1 MDIEAI
7 LEMYEDDYNP
17 SSTVP
22 GPRNMANGGSIG
34 KPGGLVEDGVT
45 MYGVELKDSGKYR
58 VGGVRRGKTFAQWV
72 KENNINNNSD
82 TFTKKTE
89 AEAALKKFYEEN
101 PTYSEKGE
109 RSFKMEKQSKMTPSK
124 IKALN
129 AYAQADYGVDYK
141 DLFGKKDRSKQ
152 TSIYQK
158 AANNNFKYVATNT
171 RTPFDSKDK
180 AKLTNFAKKNNI
192 KLNYDDYPK
201 YGVKKIL
208 ENGKTNPN
216 YTAVYNFANKD
227 NFTIKPVDSSQI
239 INVTKQEFIKNNFEL
254 PEGKEWNFKSKN
266 NPDGYK
272 YGVAGTKGSGTTN
285 LAKRIENRMSNKKL
299 SYTVAADTSTPEG
312 WMMNAMNRL
321 YEREIENKIK
331 PENLTYKPIKKNGI
345 IIGFTDT
352 TAAGGNKTYY
362 GLKRNRPEDATP
374 WAGHKDFDRIGKFLD
389 IAKGAQVDDPSKLLQ
404 KILDDKGVTKLMGD
418 KSVLTLNDILS
429 HERYYKNISDVVPKK
444 LLERQVVLHH
454 ENRIGSKDLA
464 RAAATKDIQLLTGA
478 VNNEVRKLETIAS
491 KRKLTL
497 DEKSKLKNLGVRIQD
512 FDGRV
517 VGGGFTDPT
526 KQFAAIEK
534 KALEYAKGDQFNV
547 KTVASY
553 LERLGC
559 GKAAGGRILFAEG
572 VPSLTKCAKKGVTKL
587 ENGLKSGF
595 KNADEAS
602 LARGILKS
610 GKFLKDA
617 VSLRGLFGPAA
628 LAFTALAE
636 AGFVGYDM
644 LASGKSFK
652 EAIGSSLFNYA
663 LGDKTKI
670 DSDEEFMKRL
680 KSTGNMNDEQINKM
694 LNFKSVIDDM
704 NRGFDLNRKLQ
715 DLEGVQEI
723 RDKKGNIIV
732 KGKAGKILDNQ
743 TNQAINSEFFP
754 DEAFKLDAERD
765 ALRADIQDYN
775 RTGTPRRVTD
785 YLLSDKGQEGAD
797 ASALA
802 NLYVKQDQLQ
812 NAGTAGILPLVD
824 KGIEKDLIDTRFNLQ
839 QMNNPTEYN
848 EFAKYFM
855 SRPKQEQSMIMGL
868 GYREGGIASL
878 NVNKK

>member
-1 MDIEAI
+1 MDIEEI
-7 LEMYEDDYNP
+7 LYTFEDDYNP
-17 SSTVP
+17 SSMVP
-22 GPRNMANGGSIG
+22 GPRNMNQGGSIG

-45 MYGVELKDSGKYR
+45 KYGVTETASGSYKAEAI
-58 VGGVRRGKTFAQWV
+58 RRGKRLAETF
-72 KENNINNNSD
+72 K
-82 TFTKKTE
+82 TKSE
-89 AEAALKKFYEEN
+89 AETALKKFKKDN
-101 PTYSEKGE
+101 PTYVEENILSP
-109 RSFKMEKQSKMTPSK
+109 KQKKQYVQDPKK

-129 AYAQADYGVDYK
+129 AYAQAEYGVNYT
-141 DLFGKKDRSKQ
+141 DLFGKKDRAKQ

-158 AANNNFKYVATNT
+158 ASNNNFKYVATNT
-171 RTPFDSKDK
+171 RTPFDSKNK

-208 ENGKTNPN
+208 ENGKINPN

-254 PEGKEWNFKSKN
+254 PEGKEWNFRSKN

-299 SYTVAADTSTPEG
+299 AYTVAADTSTPEG

-321 YEREIENKIK
+321 YEREIENKVK

-362 GLKRNRPEDATP
+362 GLKKNRPEDATP
-374 WAGHKDFDRIGKFLD
+374 WAGHKDFNRIDKFLN

-404 KILDDKGVTKLMGD
+404 KILDDKGITKLMGSKVGD
-418 KSVLTLNDILS
+418 RVLKLNDILS
-429 HERYYKNISDVVPKK
+429 HERYYKNISDIAPKA

-454 ENRIGSKDLA
+454 ENRIGSRDLA
-464 RAAATKDIQLLTGA
+464 KAAATKDIQLLTGA
-478 VNNEVRKLETIAS
+478 VNSEVRKLETIAS
-491 KRKLTL
+491 KRKLNA
-497 DEKSKLKNLGVRIQD
+497 DELTKLKNLGVRIQD
-512 FDGRV
+512 FDGKV
-517 VGGGFTDPT
+517 VGGGFTDPI
-526 KQFAAIEK
+526 KQFAGIEK

-572 VPSLTKCAKKGVTKL
+572 VPGLTKCAKEGVKKL
-587 ENGLKSGF
+587 EKGLRNGF
-595 KNADEAS
+595 KNADDAV

-644 LASGKSFK
+644 LASGKSFR
-652 EAIGSSLFNYA
+652 EAIGDSVFNYA

-680 KSTGNMNDEQINKM
+680 KNTGNMSDEQIGKM

-704 NRGFDLNRKLQ
+704 NRGFNLNTKLQ

-723 RDKKGNIIV
+723 RDEEGNIIV

-743 TNQAINSEFFP
+743 TNQAIDSNFFP
-754 DEAFKLDAERD
+754 DNAFNLDAERD
-765 ALRADIQDYN
+765 ALRADIRDYN
-775 RTGTPRRVTD
+775 KTGTPRRVTD
-785 YLLSDKGQEGAD
+785 YLLSDKAKEGAD

-848 EFAKYFM
+848 DFAKYFM
-855 SRPKQEQSMIMGL
+855 SRPKQEQSKIMSY